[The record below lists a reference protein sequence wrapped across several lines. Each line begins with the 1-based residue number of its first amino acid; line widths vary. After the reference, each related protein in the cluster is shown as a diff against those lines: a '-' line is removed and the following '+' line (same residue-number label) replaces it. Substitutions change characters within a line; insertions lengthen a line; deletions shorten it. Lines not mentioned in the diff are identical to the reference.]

1 MTLYLEH
8 SRNKQM
14 WVLLLSKLNRSKVPP
29 SPHHPTYSLMV
40 SYRTNFISLLQRC
53 TSELIQP
60 TPVFTS
66 HFLVHSSRQPGSLS
80 DLERTGTVLYFLIC
94 FVLASISRKPPF
106 CFSSPDRWTS
116 RQSPGNTQIHSPP
129 MNPFWFPQEPALLP
143 RSPQG
148 LTSLT
153 VTNCVLVLVSQ
164 IISYVS
170 WMTGTLL
177 KPFLFSWSCTLPWYL
192 WNISFVLK
200 IKSGKVNL
208 TLKKKIFMLECFF
221 DAYKKAHL
229 ALLLD
234 MIKAWIFTTFDRL
247 N

>member
-80 DLERTGTVLYFLIC
+80 DLECTGTVLYFLIC

-177 KPFLFSWSCTLPWYL
+177 KPFLFSWSCTLPLVLVEYIICIENKVRESESNFKKE
-192 WNISFVLK
+192 NIYVGVFLRC
-200 IKSGKVNL
+200 L
-208 TLKKKIFMLECFF
+208 
-221 DAYKKAHL
+221 
-229 ALLLD
+229 
-234 MIKAWIFTTFDRL
+234 
-247 N
+247 